1 MFYDKLKGVIPE
13 SRFIQLP
20 VLVDKFH
27 CNTALRMA
35 HFLAQAAHESAD
47 FTTTVENLNYSTD
60 GLLKIFPKYFTSE
73 AKIADLKEKFA
84 IAKTDKEKAEAKAK
98 LDLEMKKKIAASY
111 AKKPEAIA
119 NVVYANRMGNGDTA
133 SGDGWKYRGQ
143 GDLQT
148 TFYDN
153 FKAFGEF
160 MGIDALSHP
169 ELLQHEY
176 SLSSAGFYFY
186 RNALWSICDKGS
198 GKDVVTKVR
207 IKVNGGTIGL
217 EDVYAKFV
225 KYNNLLNGT
234 I

>member
-1 MFYDKLKGVIPE
+1 MFYDKLKGVIPD
-13 SRFIQLP
+13 SRFAQLGT
-20 VLVDKFH
+20 LVDKFH

-47 FTTTVENLNYSTD
+47 FTRTVENLNYSID

-73 AKIADLKEKFA
+73 VKIAELKEKIA
-84 IAKTDKEKAEAKAK
+84 TAKTEKEKAEAKLK
-98 LDLEMKKKIAASY
+98 LDVELKKKLAIDY
-111 AKKPEAIA
+111 AKKPEMIA
-119 NVVYANRMGNGDTA
+119 NIVYANRMGNGDTA
-133 SGDGWKYRGQ
+133 SGDGWKYKGR

-148 TFYDN
+148 TGKDN
-153 FKAFGEF
+153 YLSFGSF
-160 MGIDALSHP
+160 SGVDAINHP
-169 ELLQHEY
+169 ELLEKEH
-176 SLSSAGFYFY
+176 SLSSAGFFFEK
-186 RNALWSICDKGS
+186 NKLWAVCDLGATKEI
-198 GKDVVTKVR
+198 VTKVR